1 MHKSITKI
9 NKAAIIIIYHHGTNF
24 VTLPMVKNLVV
35 TLFMMKIETKTH
47 AENKLSRMLKFK

>member
-24 VTLPMVKNLVV
+24 CNFSNDIIKVV
-35 TLFMMKIETKTH
+35 IFINGDIKLKYKLKINIHT
-47 AENKLSRMLKFK
+47 F